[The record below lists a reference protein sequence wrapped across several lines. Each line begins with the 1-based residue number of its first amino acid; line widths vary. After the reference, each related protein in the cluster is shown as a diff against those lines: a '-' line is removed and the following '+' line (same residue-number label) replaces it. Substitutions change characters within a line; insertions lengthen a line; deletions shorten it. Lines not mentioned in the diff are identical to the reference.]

1 MIRRRLRACVA
12 LLTALA
18 ASAAVLALTPGPAAA
33 AVTWTVASPS
43 GAISAQVTLDNG
55 VLSFGA
61 SSRGSAVLLPSPIG
75 IETAAADLTRNLV
88 FTARADQSVTESYTM
103 PTGKKR
109 SRQTT
114 YAQATLSFT
123 GTAGA
128 RLDVVVRVSDAGA
141 AYRYVLPGSGPVTVR
156 REASSW
162 TLPASAPAWLVPPD
176 IEDQGV
182 WFETTAG
189 GAASSNYG
197 VPALFDVGGVFALLA
212 ESDLD
217 GRYASSAL
225 SHQAGSAT
233 YTTSITAAPVTAT
246 LPLATPWRTAAIGDL
261 KTVTEST
268 IVDDL
273 SAPAR
278 FADTSWV
285 RPGTVAWSW
294 LTEHASPAD
303 AARQRQY
310 VDFAQRN
317 GWSYV
322 LIDEGWQS
330 SWLPGVVA
338 YARDRGV
345 WVIVWFNSA
354 ALQTAQ
360 QREAWLPLV
369 KSWGVAG
376 VKIDFS
382 YQFTQPTLKWYDAV
396 LARTAELKLMANF
409 HGSATPRGMQ
419 RTWPHVMTAEAVFGA
434 EQQQNRAAL
443 NTVLPFTRNVIASMD
458 FTPVTFSVNRD
469 TTDAHE
475 LATAVVFESGWQHAA
490 DNPASY
496 QARPE
501 ALRILNQLPAAWD
514 ETRLLG
520 GRPRQEVY
528 VARRSG
534 TKWFVGGISAVTAKT
549 FQTPLSF
556 LGAGQ
561 WLAETVRDGSGGLL
575 RETRVV
581 TGAATLSVPLATRGG
596 FTTVLCPYTAGMLSC
611 GTGDPGGIL
620 KGQESGICADVPNN
634 SQANG
639 TAVALWDC
647 HGGAN
652 QQWTINPAGQLLVYG
667 AKCLTAAGTTD
678 GSAVQI
684 NDCTTATT
692 RQWTVSS
699 DGSVVSAASG
709 KCLDAYANGTSN
721 GTALIVWTCNGGT
734 NQKWHR
740 NSTPAFLKGL
750 ASARCVDVPNSNQAN
765 GTRPALWD
773 CHNAM
778 NQTWTSTPGNQLRVF
793 DGKCLEAAGGATAD
807 GTPVQIFDCN
817 GTAGQQWRVRS
828 NGWVIGV
835 GSGKCLDAYDNGT
848 ANGTQLIL
856 WPCGPGA
863 NQKWNRA

>member
-12 LLTALA
+12 LLIALA
-18 ASAAVLALTPGPAAA
+18 ASATGVTLTPTAATA
-33 AVTWTVASPS
+33 AVTWSVTGPS
-43 GAISAQVTLDNG
+43 GVVSARVTLDGG
-55 VLSFGA
+55 VLTFGA
-61 SSRGSAVLLPSPIG
+61 SSRGTAVLLPSPIG
-75 IETAAADLTRNLV
+75 IETATADLTRNLI
-88 FTARADQSVTESYTM
+88 FTARGDQSVTESYPM

-109 SRQTT
+109 NRQTT
-114 YAQATLSFT
+114 YTQTTLSFT

-128 RLDVVVRVSDAGA
+128 RLDVVVRVSDTGA
-141 AYRYVLPGSGPVTVR
+141 AYRYLLPGSGSVTVR
-156 REASSW
+156 REVSSW

-176 IEDQGV
+176 AEDQGV

-189 GAASSNYG
+189 GAASNTYG

-225 SHQAGSAT
+225 SHQAGSGT

-285 RPGTVAWSW
+285 KPGTVAWSW

-330 SWLPGVVA
+330 SWLPGVVT
-338 YARDRGV
+338 YARERGV
-345 WVIVWFNSA
+345 GIIVWFNSA
-354 ALQTAQ
+354 DLQTAQ

-443 NTVLPFTRNVIASMD
+443 NTILPFTRNAIASMD

-475 LATAVVFESGWQHAA
+475 LATAVVFESGWQHDA
-490 DNPASY
+490 DNPAGY
-496 QARPE
+496 EARPE

-514 ETRLLG
+514 ETRLLA
-520 GRPRQEVY
+520 GRPNREAY
-528 VARRSG
+528 VARRNG
-534 TKWFVGGISAVTAKT
+534 TKWYVGGISALAAKT
-549 FQTPLSF
+549 FQTPLAF
-556 LGAGQ
+556 LGTGQ
-561 WLAETVRDGSGGLL
+561 WLAETVRDGFGGLL

-581 TGAATLSVPLATRGG
+581 TSAATLSVPLATRGG
-596 FTTVLCPYTAGMLSC
+596 FTTVLCPYNAGMVSC

-620 KGQESGICADVPNN
+620 KGQESGICADVPGN
-634 SQANG
+634 SQTNG

-652 QQWTINPAGQLLVYG
+652 QKWTVNPAGQLLVYG

-684 NDCTTATT
+684 NDCATATT

-699 DGSVVSAASG
+699 DGSVVNAASG
-709 KCLDAYANGTSN
+709 KCLDAYANGTVN
-721 GTALIVWTCNGGT
+721 GTTLIVWTCNGGA

-740 NSTPAFLKGL
+740 NSTPATLKGV

-773 CHNAM
+773 CHQAM

-817 GTAGQQWRVRS
+817 GATGQQWRVRS
-828 NGWVIGV
+828 NGWVVGV
-835 GSGKCLDAYDNGT
+835 ASGKCLDAYDNGT

-856 WPCGPGA
+856 WPCGPGD
-863 NQKWNRA
+863 NQKWSRA

>member
-1 MIRRRLRACVA
+1 MIRRRLRTCVA

-18 ASAAVLALTPGPAAA
+18 ASATAVALTPTAAAA
-33 AVTWTVASPS
+33 AVTWTVTGPS
-43 GAISAQVTLDNG
+43 GVIAAQVTLDGG

-88 FTARADQSVTESYTM
+88 FTARTDQTVTESYTM

-162 TLPASAPAWLVPPD
+162 TLPASAPAWLVPPH

-189 GAASSNYG
+189 GAASDSYG

-225 SHQAGSAT
+225 SHQAGSGA

-261 KTVTEST
+261 RTVTEST

-278 FADTSWV
+278 FTDTSWV
-285 RPGTVAWSW
+285 KPGTVAWSW
-294 LTEHASPAD
+294 LTEHASPGD

-330 SWLPGVVA
+330 SWLPGVVS

-345 WVIVWFNSA
+345 GVIVWFNSA

-443 NTVLPFTRNVIASMD
+443 NTILPFTRNVIASMD

-475 LATAVVFESGWQHAA
+475 LATAVVFESGWQHDA
-490 DNPASY
+490 DNPAGY
-496 QARPE
+496 EARPE
-501 ALRILNQLPAAWD
+501 ALRFLNQLPAAWD

-520 GRPRQEVY
+520 GRPNREAY
-528 VARRSG
+528 VARRNG
-534 TKWFVGGISAVTAKT
+534 TRWYVGGISALAAKT
-549 FQTPLSF
+549 YQTPLTF
-556 LGAGQ
+556 LGTGQ

-575 RETRVV
+575 RELRVV
-581 TGAATLSVPLATRGG
+581 TSTATLSVPLATRGG
-596 FTTVLCPYTAGMLSC
+596 FATVLCPYTAGMLSC
-611 GTGDPGGIL
+611 GAGDPGGIL

-634 SQANG
+634 SQTNG
-639 TAVALWDC
+639 TAVTLFDC

-652 QQWTINPAGQLLVYG
+652 QRWTVNPAGQLVVYG
-667 AKCLTAAGTTD
+667 TRCLTAAGTTD

-684 NDCTTATT
+684 NDCGTATT
-692 RQWTVSS
+692 RQWTVGG
-699 DGSVVSAASG
+699 DGSVVNAASG
-709 KCLDAYANGTSN
+709 KCLDAYANGTAN
-721 GTALIVWTCNGGT
+721 GTALIVWTCNGGA

-740 NSTPAFLKGL
+740 NSTPASLKGV

-773 CHNAM
+773 CHRAT

-807 GTPVQIFDCN
+807 GTAVQIFDCN
-817 GTAGQQWRVRS
+817 GSTAQQWRVRS
-828 NGWVIGV
+828 NGWVVGV

-848 ANGTQLIL
+848 ANGTQLII
-856 WPCGPGA
+856 WPCGPGT
-863 NQKWNRA
+863 NQKWNRT